1 MITYILHQKPV
12 SGHNHCEG
20 IVVEI
25 EPVSPTSGRVVRM
38 RCCYCCRDEQLEKG
52 TVLTLP
58 PGQNWKRAA
67 AFSMGEDATVLKPRD
82 LEISKPEGEEA

>member
-1 MITYILHQKPV
+1 MITYTLHQRPV

-20 IVVEI
+20 ITVELA
-25 EPVSPTSGRVVRM
+25 PLSPTSGEVVAM

-52 TVLTLP
+52 AVLSLP

-67 AFSMGEDATVLKPRD
+67 GFSMGEDATMIKPRD
-82 LEISKPEGEEA
+82 LVPVPPEEIP